1 MTLRPAWVLY
11 SKHDCPLC
19 EEVVERLRQLNIPVE
34 VRDIR
39 SRLDW
44 FERYRERVPVVVL
57 PGGQEQD
64 PPFTDAELKSWSA
77 NYR

>member
-1 MTLRPAWVLY
+1 MIPRPPLVLY

-19 EEVVERLRQLNIPVE
+19 EEVADRLRHLNIPIE

-64 PPFTDAELKSWSA
+64 PPFTFATLESWKA
-77 NYR
+77 KYR